1 MEVSGF
7 TQVSGLKSLRHENSR
22 IHQCPNLFR
31 QSDPDSILGKIKVP
45 KIGLGCLGG
54 ITFFLENALKWHK
67 RCNVHCPWG
76 CERKK

>member
-1 MEVSGF
+1 MKIQEF
-7 TQVSGLKSLRHENSR
+7 TNA
-22 IHQCPNLFR
+22 PNLFR
-31 QSDPDSILGKIKVP
+31 QSDPDSIPGKIKVP
-45 KIGLGCLGG
+45 QIGLGCLGG